1 MTKKQGFTL
10 IELAIVL
17 VIVGLIVA
25 AVLAGQSIITSSRVQ
40 AVLSQVKDYKTQVEI
55 FEDKYAYLPGDM
67 VNAEDMWPDAD
78 YATDNGDGDGAINP
92 SNIQAA
98 NIPEDLLA
106 WEHLYL
112 AKLIPEVLTGDGT
125 SYIVGTTIPATTFKP
140 GGYRIAS
147 NVSDNN
153 SEGVVNALRIDLAVP
168 NVDAMNNS
176 LFVPKVAEALDVKAD
191 DGLPSVGM
199 VWGSSGADA
208 ISGCIEG
215 SNLYRV
221 NSDQPECV
229 LTFFFEPIN

>member
-25 AVLAGQSIITSSRVQ
+25 AVLAGQSIIASSRVQ

-92 SNIQAA
+92 ANIQAA

-112 AKLIPEVLTGDGT
+112 AKLIPDVMTGDGT
-125 SYIVGTTIPATTFKP
+125 DYIVGTTIPAVAFKP

-147 NVSDNN
+147 NVSENS
-153 SEGVVNALRIDLAVP
+153 SEGVANTLRLDLAVP
-168 NVDAMNNS
+168 NGNNFGVA
-176 LFVPKVAEALDVKAD
+176 LLVPKVAEALDVKAD
-191 DGLPSVGM
+191 DGLPQTGM
-199 VWGSSGADA
+199 VWGSDTYDDVIYCMSG
-208 ISGCIEG
+208 
-215 SNLYRV
+215 NLYLV
-221 NSDQPECV
+221 NSDKPECL